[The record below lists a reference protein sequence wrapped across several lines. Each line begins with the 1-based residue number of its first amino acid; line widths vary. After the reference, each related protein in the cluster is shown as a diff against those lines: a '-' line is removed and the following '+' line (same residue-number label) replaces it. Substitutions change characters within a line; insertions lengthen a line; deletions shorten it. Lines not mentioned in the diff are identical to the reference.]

1 MDLVTPQLGLLVWP
15 ALSFL
20 LLLLVLRKFAW
31 KPILDS
37 VNERDAQIRQ
47 ALDAAKEARN
57 AMVRLQADNEQL
69 MVQARADRDQLLTEA
84 KKTRD
89 HLLSEAR
96 TKAEEEG
103 KRLLDLARQD
113 IENERKATL
122 TEVRNLVAALSVDVA
137 EKLLR
142 KELQKDEAQE
152 AYLQQQLREL
162 HIPAR

>member
-20 LLLLVLRKFAW
+20 LLLVVLRKFAW
-31 KPILDS
+31 KPILES

-47 ALDAAKEARN
+47 ALDAAKEARE

-69 MVQARADRDQLLTEA
+69 MAQARAERDQMLSEA

-89 HLLSEAR
+89 HLLSESR
-96 TKAEEEG
+96 SKAEEEA
-103 KRLLDLARQD
+103 KRLLEMARQD

-122 TEVRNLVAALSVDVA
+122 TEVRNLVATLSVDVA

-152 AYLQQQLREL
+152 AYLQEQLRDL
-162 HIPAR
+162 QIPAR

>member
-47 ALDAAKEARN
+47 ALDAAKEARE

-69 MVQARADRDQLLTEA
+69 MAQARAERDQMLSEA

-89 HLLSEAR
+89 HLLSESR
-96 TKAEEEG
+96 SKAEEEA
-103 KRLLDLARQD
+103 KRLLEMARQD
-113 IENERKATL
+113 IENERKATM
-122 TEVRNLVAALSVDVA
+122 TEVRNLVATLSVDVA

-152 AYLQQQLREL
+152 AYLQEQLRDL
-162 HIPAR
+162 QIPAR

>member
-20 LLLLVLRKFAW
+20 LLLVVLRKFAW

-47 ALDAAKEARN
+47 ALDAAKEARE

-69 MVQARADRDQLLTEA
+69 MAQARAERDQMLSEA

-89 HLLSEAR
+89 HLLSESR
-96 TKAEEEG
+96 SKAEEEA
-103 KRLLDLARQD
+103 KRLLEMARQD

-122 TEVRNLVAALSVDVA
+122 TEVRNLVATLSVDVA

-152 AYLQQQLREL
+152 AYLQEQLRDL
-162 HIPAR
+162 QIPAR

>member
-20 LLLLVLRKFAW
+20 LLLVVLRKFAW

-47 ALDAAKEARN
+47 ALDAAKEARE

-69 MVQARADRDQLLTEA
+69 MAQARAERDQMLSEA

-89 HLLSEAR
+89 HLLSESR
-96 TKAEEEG
+96 SKAEEEA
-103 KRLLDLARQD
+103 KRLLEMARQD

-122 TEVRNLVAALSVDVA
+122 TEVRNLVATLSVDVA

-142 KELQKDEAQE
+142 KELQKNEAQE
-152 AYLQQQLREL
+152 AYLQEQLRDL
-162 HIPAR
+162 QIPAR

>member
-20 LLLLVLRKFAW
+20 LLLVVLRKFAW

-47 ALDAAKEARN
+47 ALDAAKEARE

-69 MVQARADRDQLLTEA
+69 MAQARAERDQMLSEA

-89 HLLSEAR
+89 HLLSESR
-96 TKAEEEG
+96 SKAEEEA
-103 KRLLDLARQD
+103 KRLLEMARQD
-113 IENERKATL
+113 IENERKATM
-122 TEVRNLVAALSVDVA
+122 TEVRNLVATLSVDVA

-152 AYLQQQLREL
+152 AYLQEQLRDL
-162 HIPAR
+162 QIPAR

>member
-47 ALDAAKEARN
+47 ALDAAKEARE

-69 MVQARADRDQLLTEA
+69 MAQARAERDQMLSEA

-89 HLLSEAR
+89 HLLSESR
-96 TKAEEEG
+96 SKAEEEA
-103 KRLLDLARQD
+103 KRLLEMARQD

-122 TEVRNLVAALSVDVA
+122 TEVRNLVATLSVDVA

-142 KELQKDEAQE
+142 KELQKNEAQE
-152 AYLQQQLREL
+152 AYLQEQLRDL
-162 HIPAR
+162 QIPAR